1 MFEKFFLTLF
11 KLLAFIHL
19 LLNQAVT
26 FGKRKE
32 EIVCM
37 NFKILMLKNNL
48 NMGYIHVY
56 YKIIKNCMQNQIDT
70 LRQLNYELIKNLGLF
85 RQRAG
90 LSFGQRHTLYHI
102 NAHQG
107 LSIQEL
113 AELLQVDH
121 STMSRNVKKLMQA
134 DLVETFQDDADKR
147 RKMITLSAV
156 GRQVL
161 AEATES
167 INLTISNA
175 LQSLDEDEIENVITN
190 LRKYSKALEGVR

>member
-1 MFEKFFLTLF
+1 
-11 KLLAFIHL
+11 
-19 LLNQAVT
+19 
-26 FGKRKE
+26 
-32 EIVCM
+32 
-37 NFKILMLKNNL
+37 
-48 NMGYIHVY
+48 
-56 YKIIKNCMQNQIDT
+56 
-70 LRQLNYELIKNLGLF
+70 
-85 RQRAG
+85 
-90 LSFGQRHTLYHI
+90 
-102 NAHQG
+102 
-107 LSIQEL
+107 
-113 AELLQVDH
+113 
-121 STMSRNVKKLMQA
+121 MSRNVKKLMQA

>member
-1 MFEKFFLTLF
+1 
-11 KLLAFIHL
+11 
-19 LLNQAVT
+19 
-26 FGKRKE
+26 
-32 EIVCM
+32 
-37 NFKILMLKNNL
+37 
-48 NMGYIHVY
+48 
-56 YKIIKNCMQNQIDT
+56 MQNQIDT

-102 NAHQG
+102 N
-107 LSIQEL
+107 
-113 AELLQVDH
+113 
-121 STMSRNVKKLMQA
+121 
-134 DLVETFQDDADKR
+134 LVETFQDDADKR
-147 RKMITLSAV
+147 RKMIALSAV

-161 AEATES
+161 DEATES

>member
-1 MFEKFFLTLF
+1 
-11 KLLAFIHL
+11 
-19 LLNQAVT
+19 
-26 FGKRKE
+26 
-32 EIVCM
+32 
-37 NFKILMLKNNL
+37 
-48 NMGYIHVY
+48 
-56 YKIIKNCMQNQIDT
+56 MQNQIDT

-113 AELLQVDH
+113 AELLQV
-121 STMSRNVKKLMQA
+121 SRNVKKLMQA

-147 RKMITLSAV
+147 RKMIALSAV

-161 AEATES
+161 DEATES

>member
-1 MFEKFFLTLF
+1 
-11 KLLAFIHL
+11 
-19 LLNQAVT
+19 
-26 FGKRKE
+26 
-32 EIVCM
+32 
-37 NFKILMLKNNL
+37 
-48 NMGYIHVY
+48 
-56 YKIIKNCMQNQIDT
+56 MQNQIDT

-121 STMSRNVKKLMQA
+121 STMSRKFKKLMQRLWKA
-134 DLVETFQDDADKR
+134 YQDDAEQKAVDEKPC
-147 RKMITLSAV
+147 LQV

-161 AEATES
+161 TS
-167 INLTISNA
+167 DGIH
-175 LQSLDEDEIENVITN
+175 QPHHFPMVCKSLDEDRNRECPLQI
-190 LRKYSKALEGVR
+190 LRKYSKPWNGFVDNVFKFENRQKWKKEH